1 MTFVEVQNIVGDP
14 HEKRTNVDGTISWW
28 YFVRSSL
35 SPLMDGSMEIQF
47 DAGGRV
53 MRMLNDH

>member
-28 YFVRSSL
+28 YF